1 MPRPTVKDIAKNA
14 GVSLATVDRVL
25 NGRLGVRKSTIESV
39 FKTIDEIG
47 YVRDIG
53 AANLARKREYKLAF
67 VLAEG
72 DNTSSAIVEN
82 KINEIISGP
91 GKDRM
96 VLEIIK
102 APENDLHKVA
112 DILNLLG
119 KENYDGVAIM
129 APEMPVVRDAI
140 RHLKETGVS
149 VITLVSDLPDSGRD
163 HYIGINNVAAGR
175 IAGFLMSRFLGPQ
188 GGKVLITS
196 GSMKLRDSV
205 ERRFGFDSYML
216 EKNQPVDALPTLEGH
231 SSAEMLTNAVSNA
244 LAVHPNIRGFYS
256 VGAGIS
262 ALLAFL
268 RDTDCLESSFV
279 IAHDLTPQTRLGL
292 ENETID
298 AIIAQDVGHMV
309 RSAIR
314 VLKAVS
320 DGVAIDPSQEL
331 IRIDIVLKENLFNW
345 S

>member
-112 DILNLLG
+112 DILIYNT
-119 KENYDGVAIM
+119 KYK
-129 APEMPVVRDAI
+129 PCTW
-140 RHLKETGVS
+140 LKGSTLQCVS
-149 VITLVSDLPDSGRD
+149 VFVPSGICGSSDACCHRGKSMFW
-163 HYIGINNVAAGR
+163 IVA
-175 IAGFLMSRFLGPQ
+175 
-188 GGKVLITS
+188 
-196 GSMKLRDSV
+196 
-205 ERRFGFDSYML
+205 
-216 EKNQPVDALPTLEGH
+216 
-231 SSAEMLTNAVSNA
+231 
-244 LAVHPNIRGFYS
+244 
-256 VGAGIS
+256 
-262 ALLAFL
+262 
-268 RDTDCLESSFV
+268 
-279 IAHDLTPQTRLGL
+279 
-292 ENETID
+292 
-298 AIIAQDVGHMV
+298 
-309 RSAIR
+309 
-314 VLKAVS
+314 
-320 DGVAIDPSQEL
+320 
-331 IRIDIVLKENLFNW
+331 
-345 S
+345 